1 MAGSL
6 EKVAGTIVKLSVWAT
21 DGGSPRREC
30 VAPAPVLITI
40 KNVKTTPIAFPK
52 THYSA
57 VLYQPT
63 YPGVRV
69 FCLDQNEIRQ
79 QHVEVNNIHEILYSI
94 AAGDDKENFEFDNMS
109 RCIKVQD
116 QYSLKPQYNLTLQA
130 SDGDASST
138 ATAEILI
145 EDAPLSTLVF
155 TQDQYWA
162 NVVENSTKEMNV
174 AALGV
179 KGQPLNHHVRYS
191 ILNPNNKFE
200 IHPTAGVIKTTGKSF
215 DREAED
221 HFTLV
226 IEVSLWCSLCLVC
239 FLKAVFQ

>member
-1 MAGSL
+1 MSGSL
-6 EKVAGTIVKLSVWAT
+6 EKVAGTTLKLSVWAT

-30 VAPAPVLITI
+30 IAPAPVFITI
-40 KNVKTTPIAFPK
+40 KTVKAAPVAFPK
-52 THYSA
+52 LHYSA

-63 YPGVRV
+63 YSGVRV
-69 FCLDQNEIRQ
+69 FCLDDDKVQQ
-79 QHVEVNNIHEILYSI
+79 QHMEVNDISKISYSI
-94 AAGDDKENFEFDNMS
+94 AAGDDKENFAFDNIS
-109 RCIKVQD
+109 RCVKVQD

-130 SDGDASST
+130 SDGAASST
-138 ATAEILI
+138 ATAEVII

-162 NVVENSTKEMNV
+162 SVIENSTKEMNV
-174 AALGV
+174 VALGV

-221 HFTLV
+221 HYMLV
-226 IEVSLWCSLCLVC
+226 IEVSLWCLFRAHLFS
-239 FLKAVFQ
+239 

>member
-1 MAGSL
+1 MSGSL
-6 EKVAGTIVKLSVWAT
+6 EKVADTTVELSVWAT

-30 VAPAPVLITI
+30 VAPAPVFI
-40 KNVKTTPIAFPK
+40 KVKMVKAAPVAFPK
-52 THYSA
+52 MHYSA

-63 YPGVRV
+63 FPGVRV
-69 FCLDQNEIRQ
+69 FCLDEDEAQQ
-79 QHVEVNNIHEILYSI
+79 QHLDVNDISEISYSI
-94 AAGDDKENFEFDNMS
+94 AAGDDRENFEFDNVT

-116 QYSLKPQYNLTLQA
+116 QYSMQPQYNLTLQA
-130 SDGDASST
+130 TDGASSST
-138 ATAEILI
+138 ATAEIVI

-162 NVVENSTKEMNV
+162 NVIENSTKEMNV

-179 KGQPLNHHVRYS
+179 KGQPLNHHIHYS
-191 ILNPNNKFE
+191 VLNPNSKFE

-221 HFTLV
+221 HYTLV
-226 IEVSLWCSLCLVC
+226 VEVRHCYP
-239 FLKAVFQ
+239 FKVFIAF